1 MRNIFLIMLSLVWV
15 LNLKAQVTIE
25 ECVAKAKANY
35 PLISKYGLL
44 EATRDIDLAEINNS
58 WLPRIGVY
66 GQVTGQNVV
75 PAFPKYL
82 SDMLD
87 QMGQNMKGLGK
98 VQYKIGVDISQNI
111 WDGGTA
117 KARREVARTQ
127 EAVNKSALDVEMYA
141 VRQRVESVFFAIL
154 LTEEQI
160 AQSEI
165 TLNLLQ
171 KNLEQLQS
179 KVRNGVAMQS
189 DADMVEA
196 QALTLKQSIAQA
208 NSAAEGY
215 RDVLELFIGES
226 IKGKK
231 LTRPS
236 AEMPLSNENNR
247 PELSLFE
254 RRLQANE
261 TAQRLT
267 DTSLMPKIGLFAQA
281 YYGYPGFDYFKSMMN
296 RNLSFNI
303 LAGVKASWN
312 IDSFY
317 SNKNNRRRT
326 STSAL
331 EINTDKELFLF
342 NNEIQSA
349 SQKEAIQGLREV
361 MKDDARIIEL
371 RGNVRRAAES
381 QLANGIIDA
390 TALLTKISD
399 ENIAQ
404 LNARL
409 HEIQLIKEIYNL
421 KYTLNSSFASA
432 R

>member
-1 MRNIFLIMLSLVWV
+1 MRRIIFVLVGMLWGWSLR
-15 LNLKAQVTIE
+15 AQVSIE
-25 ECVAKAKANY
+25 ECVAKAEANY

-75 PAFPKYL
+75 PAFPKTL
-82 SDMLD
+82 AGVLD
-87 QMGQNMKGLGK
+87 QMGQSMRGLGK
-98 VQYKIGVDISQNI
+98 VQYKIGVDVSQNI
-111 WDGGTA
+111 WDGGA
-117 KARREVARTQ
+117 SKARREMTRAQ
-127 EAVNKSALDVEMYA
+127 EATSQSALDVELYA

-154 LTEEQI
+154 FTEEQI
-160 AQSEI
+160 EQSEI

-171 KNLEQLQS
+171 KNLQQLQS

-196 QALTLKQSIAQA
+196 QALTLKQNIAQA
-208 NSAAEGY
+208 ESAVKGY
-215 RDVLELFIGES
+215 REVLEIFIGES
-226 IKGKK
+226 IEGKK

-236 AEMPLSNENNR
+236 AEMPLSDANNR
-247 PELSLFE
+247 PELKLFDK
-254 RRLQANE
+254 RLQANE
-261 TAQRLT
+261 AAQKLT

-296 RNLSFNI
+296 RDLSFNI

-317 SNKNNRRRT
+317 SKKNNHRQT
-326 STSAL
+326 LIKAQ
-331 EINTDKELFLF
+331 EIEADKDLFLF
-342 NNEIQSA
+342 NNGIQSA
-349 SQKEAIQGLREV
+349 SQREAIQGLRDV

-371 RGNVRRAAES
+371 RGNVRKAAES
-381 QLANGIIDA
+381 QLTNGIIDA
-390 TALLTKISD
+390 NALLTKISD

-421 KYTLNSSFASA
+421 KYTLNQ
-432 R
+432 

>member
-1 MRNIFLIMLSLVWV
+1 MRRIIFVVVGIVWGLSLR
-15 LNLKAQVTIE
+15 AQVSIE
-25 ECVAKAKANY
+25 ECVAKAVANY
-35 PLISKYGLL
+35 PLISKYSLL

-75 PAFPKYL
+75 PAFPKTL
-82 SDMLD
+82 AGVLD

-98 VQYKIGVDISQNI
+98 VQYKIGVDVSQNI
-111 WDGGTA
+111 WDGGTS
-117 KARREVARTQ
+117 KARREVARAQ
-127 EAVNKSALDVEMYA
+127 ASASQAALDVDLYA
-141 VRQRVESVFFAIL
+141 VRQRVESVYFAIL
-154 LTEEQI
+154 LTEAQI
-160 AQSEI
+160 EQSEI

-171 KNLEQLQS
+171 KNLQQLQA
-179 KVRNGVAMQS
+179 KVRNGVAVQS

-208 NSAAEGY
+208 ESAASGY
-215 RDVLELFIGES
+215 RQVLELFIGETLQD
-226 IKGKK
+226 KK
-231 LTRPS
+231 LKRPS
-236 AEMPLSNENNR
+236 AELPLSDANDR
-247 PELSLFE
+247 PELKLFE
-254 RRLQANE
+254 KRLQANE
-261 TAQRLT
+261 AANRLT

-296 RNLSFNI
+296 RDLSFNI

-312 IDSFY
+312 IDAFY
-317 SNKNNRRRT
+317 SKKNNSKRT
-326 STSAL
+326 SINAL
-331 EINTDKELFLF
+331 DIAADKDIFLF
-342 NNEIQSA
+342 NNKIQSA
-349 SQKEAIQGLREV
+349 SQKEAIQGLRDV

-371 RGNVRRAAES
+371 RANVRKAAES
-381 QLANGIIDA
+381 QLANGVIDA

-421 KYTLNSSFASA
+421 KYTLNQ
-432 R
+432 

>member
-1 MRNIFLIMLSLVWV
+1 MRRLILVLLGIVWGWSLR
-15 LNLKAQVTIE
+15 AQVSIE
-25 ECVAKAKANY
+25 ECVDKAEANY

-44 EATRDIDLAEINNS
+44 EATCDIDLAEINNS

-75 PAFPKYL
+75 PAFPKSL
-82 SDMLD
+82 SGMLD
-87 QMGQNMKGLGK
+87 QMGQSMKGLGK
-98 VQYKIGVDISQNI
+98 IQYKIGVDVSQNV
-111 WDGGTA
+111 WDGGA
-117 KARREVARTQ
+117 SKARREITRMQNEVG
-127 EAVNKSALDVEMYA
+127 KSALDVELYA
-141 VRQRVESVFFAIL
+141 LRQRVESVFFAIL

-160 AQSEI
+160 EQSEI

-171 KNLEQLQS
+171 NNLQQLQS

-196 QALTLKQSIAQA
+196 QILTMKQSIVQA
-208 NSAAEGY
+208 KSAAEGY
-215 RDVLELFIGES
+215 RDVLEIFIGES
-226 IKGKK
+226 LKGKA
-231 LTRPS
+231 LERPS
-236 AEMPLSNENNR
+236 SEMPLSDDNIR
-247 PELSLFE
+247 PELKLFE
-254 RRLQANE
+254 SRLRANS
-261 TAQRLT
+261 AADRLSN
-267 DTSLMPKIGLFAQA
+267 TSLMPKIGLFAQA

-296 RNLSFNI
+296 RKLSFNI

-317 SNKNNRRRT
+317 SKSHNKKRT
-326 STSAL
+326 SVNAL
-331 EINTDKELFLF
+331 DIDADKDLFLF
-342 NNEIQSA
+342 NTGIQSA

-361 MKDDARIIEL
+361 MKDDARIIQL
-371 RGNVRRAAES
+371 RENVRRAAES

-399 ENIAQ
+399 ENLAQ

-421 KYTLNSSFASA
+421 KYTLNQ
-432 R
+432 